1 MATSTIKLYNVGFG
15 IDQNAKLDSIS
26 DYLNTLTPYVI
37 NNFQLVK
44 HDLDIFI
51 KVDLDQAQAFQSS
64 YNYVSILNSN
74 MTRTYYYYII
84 KTEWVAQS
92 TVRFHLSID
101 DLNTFANLLVFTS
114 KTAIQREHKDR
125 FEKDNLSSNA
135 FSAYFKVD
143 RIPENTTGLIKYLK
157 TSTPVLQDNN
167 QTLKW
172 YLVYC
177 ANQEINP
184 ADTGVNTAIN
194 CYMVPS
200 SDYQVEV
207 LQQAI
212 TIESLVGQNYYG
224 LMFISN
230 SQFTVNGISYTSTN
244 SLKYGIQMDASYG
257 GVFSYNVTD
266 GSITTLQG
274 SLDRETV
281 VYFNGYVDVS
291 QAFLYS
297 GSGSFYSMS
306 SSARK
311 LCYPYIENSTT
322 RLHGD
327 TTVTVTLPGI
337 ENVNRT
343 LSYICKIIECPY
355 APIHPS
361 WNQEGFLDLVYT
373 TEMNEGMYALKTIE
387 SKTLF
392 SNLDFVGI
400 TFEVTIP
407 ALASRLTA
415 TKDMKYETKLY
426 HSDYYS
432 LFFTYDSFVKEI
444 PYEELKNGFTWFQ
457 DNVGFDIRYS
467 QSSAMQSALGFY
479 FKPGHL
485 EWNKTETFE
494 DFLVCD
500 RNNEYPIYNSSYLDY
515 IRTGYNYD
523 KKAKK
528 IAIAQSWTNTGVSMA
543 GALGGLAL
551 NTAVGGAGAVSFATS
566 AIRSISSNIFSQ
578 ISMQNQIEEKLQS
591 AKRSTASVEV
601 SDDLDMLN
609 FYCDNKLLKSIYSI
623 SDEVKSNVFE
633 LFYKCGYASYK
644 AGIPNTSSRYR
655 FNYLECEAD
664 FSTKNNPEWKQYL
677 EDVMERFRKG
687 VTYFHR
693 YDDFEQTLEN
703 WETWMITE

>member
-1 MATSTIKLYNVGFG
+1 MATSTIKLYNIGFG

-37 NNFQLVK
+37 NDFQLVK

-51 KVDLDQAQAFQSS
+51 KVNLNQSQAFQSS
-64 YNYVSILNSN
+64 YNYVSIKNSDIS
-74 MTRTYYYYII
+74 RTYYYYII

-101 DLNTFANLLVFTS
+101 DLNTFGDLLVFTS

-125 FEKDNLSSNA
+125 FERDNLSSNA
-135 FSAYFKVD
+135 FTAYFKVD
-143 RIPENTTGLIKYLK
+143 KIPENTSGLIKYLEK
-157 TSTPVLQDNN
+157 VSTPVRQDD
-167 QTLKW
+167 LLMKW

-177 ANQEINP
+177 SNQEINP

-194 CYMVPS
+194 CYMVPER
-200 SDYQVEV
+200 DYQVEV
-207 LQQAI
+207 LQSAI
-212 TIESLVGQNYYG
+212 TIETLVGQNYYG
-224 LMFISN
+224 LMIISN
-230 SQFTVNGISYTSTN
+230 VQFTVNGISYTSTN
-244 SLKYGIQMDASYG
+244 TLKYGIQMDAAYG
-257 GVFSYNVTD
+257 GVFSYNVSD
-266 GSITTLQG
+266 GSITNLQG
-274 SLDRETV
+274 SLDRQTV
-281 VYFNGYVDVS
+281 VYINGNVDVTQS
-291 QAFLYS
+291 FLYS

-306 SSARK
+306 SAARK
-311 LCYPYIENSTT
+311 LVYPYISNNITT
-322 RLHGD
+322 LHGD
-327 TTVTVTLPGI
+327 TTVTMTMPGI

-355 APIHPS
+355 APYPPAATQVGEL
-361 WNQEGFLDLVYT
+361 NVVYT
-373 TEMNEGMYALKTIE
+373 TEMNEGMYALKPIE
-387 SKTLF
+387 ANTLV
-392 SNLDFVGI
+392 SDLDFVPI
-400 TFEVTIP
+400 QFAVQIP
-407 ALASRLTA
+407 AIATRLTEA
-415 TKDMKYETKLY
+415 KNSKYETKLY

-432 LFFTYDSFVKEI
+432 LLFTYDSYVKEI
-444 PYEELKNGFTWFQ
+444 PYEELKHGFTWFQ
-457 DNVGFDIRYS
+457 NRIGFDITYR
-467 QSSAMQSALGFY
+467 QSRAMQSSLGFL
-479 FKPGHL
+479 FKPGML
-485 EWNKTETFE
+485 EWTKTETFE

-566 AIRSISSNIFSQ
+566 AIRSISSNIFNQ
-578 ISMQNQIEEKLQS
+578 ISMQNQIEEKLVS
-591 AKRSTASVEV
+591 SRRSTASVEV
-601 SDDLDMLN
+601 ADDLDMLD
-609 FYCDNKLLKSIYSI
+609 FYCNNKLLQSTYSI

>member
-15 IDQNAKLDSIS
+15 IEQNAVLDSIS

-37 NNFQLVK
+37 NSFQLVK

-51 KVDLDQAQAFQSS
+51 KVDLDQAEAFQSS

-74 MTRTYYYYII
+74 MTRTYYYYIV
-84 KTEWVAQS
+84 KAEWVAQS
-92 TVRFHLSID
+92 TVRFNLSLD
-101 DLNTFANLLVFTS
+101 TLNTFKNLLTFTS
-114 KTAIQREHKDR
+114 KTSIQREHKDR

-143 RIPENTTGLIKYLK
+143 KIPENTTGLIKYLK
-157 TSTPVLQDNN
+157 GTNVVRQNDEY
-167 QTLKW
+167 LKW

-184 ADTGVNTAIN
+184 ADTGVNAAIN

-200 SDYQVEV
+200 RDYQVEV
-207 LQQAI
+207 LQSAI
-212 TIESLVGQNYYG
+212 TIETLVGQDYYG

-230 SQFTVNGISYTSTN
+230 TQFTVNGISYTSTN
-244 SLKYGIQMDASYG
+244 TLKYGIALGASYG
-257 GVFSYNVTD
+257 GVFSYNVSD
-266 GSITTLQG
+266 GEITSLQG
-274 SLDRETV
+274 SLNRQTV
-281 VYFNGYVDVS
+281 VYFNGYADITQS
-291 QAFLYS
+291 FLYS

-306 SSARK
+306 ASGRK
-311 LCYPYIENSTT
+311 LCYPYLANNTT

-327 TTVTVTLPGI
+327 TTVTMTIPGI
-337 ENVNRT
+337 NNVNRT

-355 APIHPS
+355 APNDPALT
-361 WNQEGFLDLVYT
+361 QEGELNVVYT
-373 TEMNEGMYALKTIE
+373 TEMNDGMYALKPLDGN
-387 SKTLF
+387 TLDAF
-392 SNLDFVGI
+392 LDFSSI
-400 TFEVTIP
+400 KFTETIP

-415 TKDMKYETKLY
+415 AKDMKYETKLY

-432 LFFTYDSFVKEI
+432 LLYTYDSFVKEI
-444 PYEELKNGFTWFQ
+444 PFQELKHAVTILQPNI
-457 DNVGFDIRYS
+457 GFDIRYR
-467 QSSAMQSALGFY
+467 QSSAMQSALAFM
-479 FKPGHL
+479 FIPGSL
-485 EWNKTETFE
+485 EWTKTETFE

-591 AKRSTASVEV
+591 SKRSTASVEV
-601 SDDLDMLN
+601 ADDLDMLD
-609 FYCDNKLLKSIYSI
+609 FYCENKLLRNSYSI

>member
-1 MATSTIKLYNVGFG
+1 MATSTIKLYNIGFG

-37 NNFQLVK
+37 NDFQLVK

-51 KVDLDQAQAFQSS
+51 KVNLNQSQAFQSS
-64 YNYVSILNSN
+64 YNYVSIKNSDIS
-74 MTRTYYYYII
+74 RTYYYYII

-101 DLNTFANLLVFTS
+101 DLNTFGDLLVFTS

-125 FEKDNLSSNA
+125 FERDNLSSNA
-135 FSAYFKVD
+135 FTAYFKVD
-143 RIPENTTGLIKYLK
+143 KIPENTSGLIKYLEK
-157 TSTPVLQDNN
+157 VSTPVRQDD
-167 QTLKW
+167 LLMKW

-177 ANQEINP
+177 SNQEINP

-194 CYMVPS
+194 CYMVPER
-200 SDYQVEV
+200 DYQVEV
-207 LQQAI
+207 LQSAI
-212 TIESLVGQNYYG
+212 TIETLVGQNYYG
-224 LMFISN
+224 LMIISN
-230 SQFTVNGISYTSTN
+230 VQFTVNGISYTSTN
-244 SLKYGIQMDASYG
+244 TLKYGIQMDAAYG
-257 GVFSYNVTD
+257 GVFSYNVSD
-266 GSITTLQG
+266 GSITNLQG
-274 SLDRETV
+274 SLDRQTV
-281 VYFNGYVDVS
+281 VYINGNVDVTQS
-291 QAFLYS
+291 FLYS

-306 SSARK
+306 SAARK
-311 LCYPYIENSTT
+311 LVYPYISNNITT
-322 RLHGD
+322 LHGD
-327 TTVTVTLPGI
+327 TTVTMTMPGI
-337 ENVNRT
+337 ENVNRS

-355 APIHPS
+355 APYPPAATQVGEL
-361 WNQEGFLDLVYT
+361 NVVYT
-373 TEMNEGMYALKTIE
+373 TEMNEGMYALKPIE
-387 SKTLF
+387 ANTLV
-392 SNLDFVGI
+392 SDLDFVPI
-400 TFEVTIP
+400 QFAVQIP
-407 ALASRLTA
+407 AIATRLTEA
-415 TKDMKYETKLY
+415 KNSKYETKLY

-432 LFFTYDSFVKEI
+432 LLFTYDSYVKEI
-444 PYEELKNGFTWFQ
+444 PYEELKHGFTWFQ
-457 DNVGFDIRYS
+457 NRIGFDITYR
-467 QSSAMQSALGFY
+467 QSRAMQSSLGFL
-479 FKPGHL
+479 FKPGML
-485 EWNKTETFE
+485 EWTKTETFE

-566 AIRSISSNIFSQ
+566 AIRSISSNIFNQ
-578 ISMQNQIEEKLQS
+578 ISMQNQIEEKLVS
-591 AKRSTASVEV
+591 SRRSTASVEV
-601 SDDLDMLN
+601 ADDLDMLD
-609 FYCDNKLLKSIYSI
+609 FYCNNKLLQSTYSI